1 MKRFTLRLHLSEL
14 TLSQIAWMLLL
25 LSMLVYSIVISYE
38 TVLRYDTFKATAF
51 DLGNYDQAIWNT
63 IHGRLFQFTNQGDNW
78 YGPPTRL
85 AIHFEPIILPLS
97 LLYAFHADPRILL
110 VFQTLAL
117 AAGAL
122 PVFLL
127 TRNAMPAWPLLAP
140 VMAITYL
147 LMPALLGMNLF
158 DFHPLSLA
166 TPLLLYAVLALTYK
180 RYIWFLI
187 TCVLAAA
194 CKEDVPVA
202 IALLGVLVVW
212 KYKLP
217 RLGITLIIGGILWS
231 VFGFLLIK
239 HFFPGAQGNN
249 YWYRYEA
256 LGISPGAA
264 IINLLEHPWLIFTT
278 FITLDRVYYLAGL
291 LRSTGFL
298 ALLAPEWLLPAVFS
312 LAVNMLSVDD
322 PLLYSGVYQYNAAII
337 PFIMIAAIYGT
348 QRFYNLWQ
356 IWRGEP
362 IKEPAH
368 VAPTYMQK
376 RHSNVKYWGALPA
389 LLAPRVETLV
399 QNSRLAYASISRA
412 VVAHPAFTRPVE
424 LIQPRLL
431 SLSRVRN
438 TQWQR
443 FGARMTPLASRVSL
457 SRLQWTVCVWI
468 IAMLALNFFILTP
481 MLNIFW
487 PDHPYG
493 SREQHIEQLLAMIP
507 PDASVSAG
515 GTLNPHLTER
525 LYVTVFPAITF
536 ISNDKNI
543 KNTVQYVIV
552 DLDTVFPED
561 KVSTANEINRLVS
574 SKQFRILARAEG
586 VILLIRRASSL
597 P

>member
-1 MKRFTLRLHLSEL
+1 
-14 TLSQIAWMLLL
+14 
-25 LSMLVYSIVISYE
+25 MLVYAVVISYQ

-122 PVFLL
+122 PIFLL
-127 TRNAMPAWPLLAP
+127 TRTVIPAWPLLAP
-140 VMAITYL
+140 VMAVAYL
-147 LMPALLGMNLF
+147 LMPAQLGMNLF

-166 TPLLLYAVLALTYK
+166 TPLLLYAVLALTHK
-180 RYIWFLI
+180 RYAWFVI
-187 TCVLAAA
+187 ACVLAAA

-217 RLGITLIIGGILWS
+217 RLGITLMVGGILWS
-231 VFGFLLIK
+231 VLAFLLIK

-256 LGISPGAA
+256 LGSSPEAA
-264 IINLLEHPWLIFTT
+264 ILNLLEHPWLVFTT
-278 FITLDRVYYLAGL
+278 FITLDRIYYLAGL

-298 ALLAPEWLLPAVFS
+298 ALLAPVWLLPSVFS

-322 PLLYSGVYQYNAAII
+322 PLLYSGVYQYNAPII
-337 PFIMIAAIYGT
+337 PFVMISAIYGA
-348 QRFYNLWQ
+348 QRFYNFWQ

-362 IKEPAH
+362 IEGPADVTLAH
-368 VAPTYMQK
+368 VSKQQ
-376 RHSNVKYWGALPA
+376 SDVKYWSGLAG
-389 LLAPRVETLV
+389 LLAPRIEILI
-399 QNSRLAYASISRA
+399 QSSRMAYASISQA
-412 VVAHPAFTRPVE
+412 VVAHSVFTRPVE
-424 LIQPRLL
+424 VIQPRLVSL
-431 SLSRVRN
+431 SLVRN
-438 TQWQR
+438 KQWQR
-443 FGARMTPLASRVSL
+443 FSACMAPLASSISL
-457 SRLQWTVCVWI
+457 SRLQRIVCAWI
-468 IAMLALNFFILTP
+468 IAMIALNFFIMTP
-481 MLNIFW
+481 LLNIFW

-493 SREQHIEQLLAMIP
+493 SREQHIGQLLAMIP

-515 GTLNPHLTER
+515 GTLNPHLSER
-525 LYVTVFPAITF
+525 LYLTVFPAITYT
-536 ISNDKNI
+536 SSENNVK
-543 KNTVQYVIV
+543 KTVQYVIV
-552 DLDTVFPED
+552 DLNTVFPED
-561 KVSTANEINRLVS
+561 KVSTANEINRLLT

-586 VILLIRRASSL
+586 VVLLIRRGSQL
-597 P
+597 PRST